1 MTLTVA
7 VRTLCEF
14 AARTGD
20 LDFRYTPAP
29 SAEEGIAGHQAIQSR
44 RGYGCK
50 SEYSLTGECLGLRL
64 TGRADV
70 YNPHRGRLEEIK
82 THRGD
87 LSRIRQHQRALHRA
101 QLRAYGALLC
111 RQEDR
116 NTVEL
121 ALIYY
126 DTGKDKETPVV
137 ETAGAD
143 ELWQELEGLCGQ
155 YRAWA
160 EQEAHHREQR
170 DALLLQ
176 LRFPFPA
183 FRPRQRQLAETV
195 YKNSVKS
202 ATLLL
207 EAPTGL
213 GKTLGTLFP
222 ALKAMPAA
230 GQDRLFYLTCR
241 NTARSLAMEGVA
253 RLQAAQAVS
262 RWPLRTL
269 ELVSKDD
276 ACEHPDKACH
286 GDSCPLAKGFFDRL
300 PDARAEAAQTEGTLD
315 QGALAKIATGHDICP
330 YFLAQEMAR
339 WSDVVV
345 GDVNR
350 LLDQSALLHGLIRQ
364 NNWKASVLVDEAHNL
379 VDRGRGMYSVRLDQ
393 QRLLRVK
400 KTAPKALKP
409 AIDRTARAWQSLIR
423 DHPCDDNAP
432 VFLDTLPASLVGA
445 LQAMVSGLSDYLA
458 EHPPDLALQDIL
470 FESVG
475 FMKLA
480 EVFGDH
486 SLCEFTRRG
495 RGRASLTIQNLI
507 PADFLRDRFAAAH
520 SVLLFSATL
529 SPGVYYRDLLG
540 LPPDARFTSLPSPFT
555 ADQLHVQFTPGISTR
570 QAHREASLAP
580 IAALIAHQFR
590 ERPGHYLAFFSSFQY
605 ARQVSDAL
613 ATAAPDVPQRAQQP
627 GMSAQQ
633 RREFLAGF
641 RQPEGSVA
649 FAVLGGVFSEGIDLP
664 GEQLIGAFVATLGLP
679 PFDAWHEILKARLE
693 QRFGA
698 GYDYTYQIP
707 GLQKVAQA
715 AGRVIRTPEDRGVIW
730 LIDDRFLRPAT
741 RALLPRW
748 WFQPPDSSVRQGSP
762 APQGL
767 GRGMLP
773 Q

>member
-14 AARTGD
+14 AARKGD

-44 RGYGCK
+44 RGYGYK
-50 SEYSLTGECLGLRL
+50 SEYLLTGECLGLRL
-64 TGRADV
+64 SGRADV

-116 NTVEL
+116 HTVEL

-137 ETAGAD
+137 ESASAD
-143 ELWQELEGLCGQ
+143 QLWQELEGLCRQ

-160 EQEAHHREQR
+160 EQEAHHRQQR
-170 DALLLQ
+170 DALLSQ

-241 NTARSLAMEGVA
+241 NTARSLAMDGVA
-253 RLQAAQAVS
+253 RLRAAQALP

-286 GDSCPLAKGFFDRL
+286 GESCPLAKGFFDRL
-300 PDARAEAAQTEGTLD
+300 PDARSEAAQTEGTLD
-315 QGALAKIATGHDICP
+315 QAALAKIASAHDICP

-364 NNWKASVLVDEAHNL
+364 NSWKASVLVDEAHNL

-393 QRLLRVK
+393 QRLLGVK

-423 DHPCDDNAP
+423 DHPRDDNAP
-432 VFLDTLPASLVGA
+432 VFLESLPASLLGA

-480 EVFGDH
+480 EAFGDH
-486 SLCEFTRRG
+486 SLCEFARGG

-507 PADFLRDRFAAAH
+507 PADFLRERFAAAH

-540 LPPDARFTSLPSPFT
+540 LPPDARFTSLPSPFS
-555 ADQLHVQFTPGISTR
+555 ADQLQVQFTPGISTR
-570 QAHREASLAP
+570 QAHRHASLAP
-580 IAALIAHQFR
+580 IASLIARQFR
-590 ERPGHYLAFFSSFQY
+590 ARPGHYLAFFSSFQY
-605 ARQVSDAL
+605 AREVSDAL
-613 ATAAPDVPQRAQQP
+613 ATTAPDVPQRSQQP

-633 RREFLAGF
+633 RRDFLAGF

-741 RALLPRW
+741 QALLPRW
-748 WFQPPDSSVRQGSP
+748 WFQASDSR
-762 APQGL
+762 
-767 GRGMLP
+767 
-773 Q
+773 

>member
-1 MTLTVA
+1 MTIRVA

-14 AARTGD
+14 AARQGD

-44 RGYGCK
+44 RGYGYQ
-50 SEYSLTGECLGLRL
+50 SEYPLTGECLGLL
-64 TGRADV
+64 LSGRADI

-87 LSRIRQHQRALHRA
+87 LSRIREHQRALHRA

-111 RQEDR
+111 RQE
-116 NTVEL
+116 NVKTLEM

-126 DTGKDKETPVV
+126 DTGRDKETPVV
-137 ETAGAD
+137 ETASAE
-143 ELWQELEGLCGQ
+143 ELWQELEVLCGE
-155 YRAWA
+155 YKAWA

-170 DALLLQ
+170 NALLSGLT
-176 LRFPFPA
+176 FPFSA

-202 ATLLL
+202 GVLLL

-222 ALKAMPAA
+222 ALMAMPTAE
-230 GQDRLFYLTCR
+230 QDRLFYLTCR
-241 NTARSLAMEGVA
+241 NTARQLAMDAVA
-253 RLQAAQAVS
+253 RLRSAQSA
-262 RWPLRTL
+262 RNWPLRTL

-286 GDSCPLAKGFFDRL
+286 GESCPLAKGFFDRL

-315 QGALAKIATGHDICP
+315 QHRLAKIAAGHDICP

-339 WSDVVV
+339 WSDVVI

-350 LLDQSALLHGLIRQ
+350 LFDQSALLHGLIGQ

-393 QRLLRVK
+393 QRLLRIK
-400 KTAPKALKP
+400 KTAPKPLKS

-423 DHPCDDNAP
+423 DHQAGDETP
-432 VFLDTLPASLVGA
+432 VFLESLPAQLLGA
-445 LQAMVSGLSDYLA
+445 LQAMVSSLTDYLA
-458 EHPPDLALQDIL
+458 DHPPDLALQELL
-470 FESVG
+470 FESVA

-480 EVFGDH
+480 DTFGDH
-486 SLCEFTRRG
+486 SLCEFQRAG
-495 RGRASLTIQNLI
+495 RGRASLSIQNLV
-507 PADFLRDRFAAAH
+507 PADFLRERFAAAH

-529 SPGVYYRDLLG
+529 SPGPYYRDLLG
-540 LPPDARFTSLPSPFT
+540 LPEDARFTALPSPFS
-555 ADQLHVQFTPGISTR
+555 ADQLQVQFTPGISTR
-570 QAHREASLAP
+570 QVHREASLPP
-580 IAALIAHQFR
+580 IADLIARQFR

-605 ARQVSDAL
+605 ARQVSEAL
-613 ATAAPDVPQRAQQP
+613 ARQAPDVPQRSQEP
-627 GMSAQQ
+627 GMSARQ
-633 RREFLAGF
+633 RTEFLAGF
-641 RQPEGSVA
+641 REPEGTVA

-664 GEQLIGAFVATLGLP
+664 GDQLIGAFVATLGLP

-693 QRFGA
+693 QRFHS
-698 GYDYTYQIP
+698 GYEYTYLIP

-730 LIDDRFLRPAT
+730 LIDDRFLQPGVNR
-741 RALLPRW
+741 LLPRW
-748 WFQPPDSSVRQGSP
+748 WFAAPEGPGLSGESSANG
-762 APQGL
+762 
-767 GRGMLP
+767 
-773 Q
+773 